1 MKGEWIMKA
10 SCIAVDVSK
19 GSSHIQGYIDSD
31 TSFSKVQKIDHDRS
45 GFNEILTLKSRLD
58 KQTGQASVI
67 VLEATGVYHRGL
79 ESFLKDSGVAYII
92 VNPLQS
98 AKFRKQELRTKKT
111 DKRDCKNIAKVY
123 FANDFRQAVPE
134 DETYY
139 TLRQLSRE
147 YENPL
152 NHLRKAKVSFNE
164 ALEIVYP
171 GYEKVFPELYT
182 ESSLE
187 ILKKYPHPKQL
198 GRKSMHSLSIFLM
211 KHNEHRE
218 LWCDKKAEELLRYTQ
233 ECVSGC
239 REEDVNVDIL
249 LSQIKQVEYYVALC
263 DATLQKM
270 IGLAKQR
277 PEFRLIQSI
286 PGIGANLAARIL
298 AEIGD
303 IRRFKGPNQLVAYA
317 GIDPIIYQ
325 SGKNDGL
332 HLHISK
338 KGNKRLRCLLYLA
351 VMCSLRVKTQETSIR
366 EFYQKKTHQSNA
378 MRPKAASIACANK
391 LLRIIY
397 GLCKTGC
404 VYR

>member
-10 SCIAVDVSK
+10 SCIAIDVSK
-19 GSSHIQGYIDSD
+19 GSSHIQSYIDSD
-31 TSFSKVQKIDHDRS
+31 TSFSEVHKIDHNRS
-45 GFNEILTLKSRLD
+45 GFNELLFLKTSLD
-58 KQTGQASVI
+58 KSTGQASV
-67 VLEATGVYHRGL
+67 VVFEATGVYHRGL
-79 ESFLKDSGVAYII
+79 EGFLKDNGIQYFI

-147 YENPL
+147 YENLL

-187 ILKKYPHPKQL
+187 ILKKFPHPKQL
-198 GRKSMHSLSIFLM
+198 GRKSGHSVSTFLM
-211 KHNEHRE
+211 RHNEHRE

-239 REEDVNVDIL
+239 REEDVNVDIMID
-249 LSQIKQVEYYVALC
+249 QIKQVEYYIKLG
-263 DATLQKM
+263 DTTLQKM
-270 IGLAKQR
+270 IGLAQQR
-277 PEFRLIQSI
+277 PEFHLIQSI
-286 PGIGANLAARIL
+286 PGIGENLAARIL

-303 IRRFKGPNQLVAYA
+303 IRRFEGPKQLVAYA

-366 EFYQKKTHQSNA
+366 KFYKKRRISRTRCVQK
-378 MRPKAASIACANK
+378 
-391 LLRIIY
+391 LRRLPVPINY
-397 GLCKTGC
+397 LE
-404 VYR
+404 